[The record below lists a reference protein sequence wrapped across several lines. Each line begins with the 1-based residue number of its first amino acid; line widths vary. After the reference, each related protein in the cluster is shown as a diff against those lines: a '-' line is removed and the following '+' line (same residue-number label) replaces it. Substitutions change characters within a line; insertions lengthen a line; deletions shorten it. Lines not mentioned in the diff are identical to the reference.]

1 MLLNAKHFAAGGF
14 GLLNVAVSA
23 LPRSHARTQI
33 VGPFQWGFSSFEVS
47 GAEGEAMEEVA
58 RL

>member
-1 MLLNAKHFAAGGF
+1 M
-14 GLLNVAVSA
+14 LNVAVSA